1 MKYLLD
7 TDICIALFRGKD
19 NVVKKI
25 AKIGLKE
32 CAISEITRTEILVGR
47 EIAKLKQLKV
57 KDFFFD
63 SFFNSITI
71 YPFSDIPMS
80 NSVKRY
86 AENKAKLI
94 VTGKRIEDFDLII
107 ASTAQA
113 HGLTLVT
120 GNISHMSRIDGL
132 EIEDWTER

>member
-1 MKYLLD
+1 MPLELL
-7 TDICIALFRGKD
+7 
-19 NVVKKI
+19 
-25 AKIGLKE
+25 
-32 CAISEITRTEILVGR
+32 
-47 EIAKLKQLKV
+47 
-57 KDFFFD
+57 
-63 SFFNSITI
+63 FNRITI
-71 YPFSDIPMS
+71 IPMS

>member
-32 CAISEITRTEILVGR
+32 CAISEITRAEILVGR

-71 YPFSDIPMS
+71 YPFSDS
-80 NSVKRY
+80 SESYVR
-86 AENKAKLI
+86 NKAKLT

>member
-25 AKIGLKE
+25 AKIGSKE

-71 YPFSDIPMS
+71 YPFSDS
-80 NSVKRY
+80 SESYVR
-86 AENKAKLI
+86 NKAKLT

>member
-25 AKIGLKE
+25 AKIGLKK

-71 YPFSDIPMS
+71 YPFSDS
-80 NSVKRY
+80 SESYVQ
-86 AENKAKLI
+86 NKAKLT

>member
-63 SFFNSITI
+63 NFFNSITI
-71 YPFSDIPMS
+71 YPFSDSSESSFLRLPALRQYRFLRL
-80 NSVKRY
+80 SVFP
-86 AENKAKLI
+86 
-94 VTGKRIEDFDLII
+94 TD
-107 ASTAQA
+107 
-113 HGLTLVT
+113 
-120 GNISHMSRIDGL
+120 
-132 EIEDWTER
+132 

>member
-57 KDFFFD
+57 KDFFLD
-63 SFFNSITI
+63 DFFNSITI
-71 YPFSDIPMS
+71 YPFSDS
-80 NSVKRY
+80 SESYVR
-86 AENKAKLI
+86 NKAKLT
-94 VTGKRIEDFDLII
+94 VAGKRIEDFDLII

>member
-63 SFFNSITI
+63 DFFNSITI
-71 YPFSDIPMS
+71 YPFSDS
-80 NSVKRY
+80 SESYVR
-86 AENKAKLI
+86 NKAKLI

-113 HGLTLVT
+113 HGRTLVT
-120 GNISHMSRIDGL
+120 G
-132 EIEDWTER
+132 

>member
-63 SFFNSITI
+63 FFNSITI
-71 YPFSDIPMS
+71 YPFSDS
-80 NSVKRY
+80 SESYVQ
-86 AENKAKLI
+86 NKAKLT

>member
-1 MKYLLD
+1 M
-7 TDICIALFRGKD
+7 LFR
-19 NVVKKI
+19 
-25 AKIGLKE
+25 
-32 CAISEITRTEILVGR
+32 SRTEILVGR

-63 SFFNSITI
+63 NFFNSITI
-71 YPFSDIPMS
+71 YPFSDS
-80 NSVKRY
+80 SESYVR
-86 AENKAKLI
+86 NKAKLI

>member
-32 CAISEITRTEILVGR
+32 CAISEIPRTEILVGR

-63 SFFNSITI
+63 NFFNSITI
-71 YPFSDIPMS
+71 YPFSDS
-80 NSVKRY
+80 SESYVR
-86 AENKAKLI
+86 NKAKLT

>member
-63 SFFNSITI
+63 DFFNSITI
-71 YPFSDIPMS
+71 YPFSDS
-80 NSVKRY
+80 SESYVQ
-86 AENKAKLI
+86 NKAELT

-107 ASTAQA
+107 ASTA
-113 HGLTLVT
+113 
-120 GNISHMSRIDGL
+120 
-132 EIEDWTER
+132 